1 MTGRWSLLESTLN
14 SEVSEDLRIALSG
27 TTLYINKAGR
37 FRLLRQYTW
46 NIQQKWNSNK
56 TQTKLL

>member
-37 FRLLRQYTW
+37 FRLLRQLVHVKYTTEM
-46 NIQQKWNSNK
+46 KHK
-56 TQTKLL
+56 